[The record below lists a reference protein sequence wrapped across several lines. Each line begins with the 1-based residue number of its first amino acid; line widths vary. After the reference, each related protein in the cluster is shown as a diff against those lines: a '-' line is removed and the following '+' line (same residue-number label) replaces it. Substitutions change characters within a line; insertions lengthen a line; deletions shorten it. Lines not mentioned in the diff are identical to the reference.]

1 LHNFVRTTQAAKDSL
16 SQVTCAH
23 EPDMA
28 VLDINMP
35 QLTGL
40 QVLGAIEREELA
52 TRVILLS
59 GSATNEQIA
68 TADWE

>member
-1 LHNFVRTTQAAKDSL
+1 
-16 SQVTCAH
+16 
-23 EPDMA
+23 MA

-68 TADWE
+68 TADWEWLYGSRRTGHPGDRRANRT

>member
-1 LHNFVRTTQAAKDSL
+1 
-16 SQVTCAH
+16 
-23 EPDMA
+23 MA

-68 TADWE
+68 TAELIGLEWNRLARCLR

>member
-1 LHNFVRTTQAAKDSL
+1 
-16 SQVTCAH
+16 
-23 EPDMA
+23 MA